1 MVSICIRATLAQRG
15 RIGDDAWMRAATSAL
30 LFLCL
35 AGASPPARSPVG
47 HYRLVGEHD
56 VASELILQADGYF
69 QYALAAGAL
78 DEQAEG
84 SWTRE
89 GDTVFLTTEP
99 KPRPAVFA
107 AGATARTSE
116 TPLNVKV
123 IWPNGRGAALI
134 DLRVG
139 FDGGEPAEGYTQ
151 DYGWS
156 LSPDEKRV
164 PRWIEFALPMYQ
176 LQSQRFTIDAAKA
189 NDLTFVLTPND
200 LGTVD
205 FERLPLTIGD
215 RELVMHRYG
224 GELTYLIDG

>member
-1 MVSICIRATLAQRG
+1 
-15 RIGDDAWMRAATSAL
+15 MRVAASAL
-30 LFLCL
+30 VFLCL
-35 AGASPPARSPVG
+35 AGASPPARSPAG

-56 VASELILQADGYF
+56 VASELILQADGHF

-84 SWTRE
+84 RWTRE

-99 KPRPAVFA
+99 KPRPAVFTSGP
-107 AGATARTSE
+107 AGRIKG

-123 IWPNGRGAALI
+123 TWPNGRGVALI

-139 FDGGEPAEGYTQ
+139 FDKGEPATGYTQ
-151 DYGWS
+151 NYGWTMAS
-156 LSPDEKRV
+156 DEKRV
-164 PRWIEFALPMYQ
+164 PRWIEFALPMYA

-215 RELVMHRYG
+215 ARLVMHRFES
-224 GELTYLIDG
+224 ELVYVK